1 MNRVDTEAT
10 KKLPLWARS
19 PFIEFEGL
27 QLQQKDSKF
36 GQIDQKNQP
45 LDFRANSVE
54 YTENMTSPR
63 VIKSHFPFEM
73 LPPNLLDTC
82 KVIFVGRT
90 PKDCCVSYY
99 NHYLTIPDYK
109 FEGTFDDFADQFLE
123 GTLEFGNYWTM
134 LKVI

>member
-1 MNRVDTEAT
+1 MYKVDTEAT

-27 QLQQKDSKF
+27 QPKESKNSHTEK
-36 GQIDQKNQP
+36 KNQP
-45 LDFRANSVE
+45 ALDFRENSVE
-54 YTENMTSPR
+54 YAENMASPR
-63 VIKSHFPFEM
+63 VIKSHFPLEM

-99 NHYLTIPDYK
+99 NHYLTIPGYNY
-109 FEGTFDDFADQFLE
+109 EGTFDDFADQFLE